1 MTIDWPI
8 LSLIVF
14 APLLGAAVLLAM
26 PKRRTRMLRW
36 TAVAATLLPLALSVW
51 MYVDYDPSRPGSAY
65 EERTEWI
72 NVPMEK
78 SASGIGG
85 TFELHFDYAL
95 SLDGLSLPLV
105 LLTAVVA
112 SMAALASTSIRKR
125 WKSYYIWLLILECGM
140 LGVFLARDL
149 LLFFIFFEAAMI
161 PMVFL
166 IGIWGLMD
174 RERAATRFLLYNG
187 LGSAVML
194 VAFVILIMT
203 AGFSLEQTGDGAFN
217 YLYSG
222 SYETIMSNLS
232 DPGAYANLA
241 AAGSVNPLY
250 LSDGM
255 RTTLFLLLLV
265 AFGIKLPVFPFH
277 TWMLDVHR
285 EAPAPVV
292 MIHSGILLKMGA
304 YGLIR
309 FGLFAFPEE
318 AERFKAAL
326 AVLGLISLLYGA
338 VIAYRQKE
346 LRLVL
351 AYSSLSHMGIV
362 LLGLASL
369 NELGMQGAVFQLVS
383 HGLISA
389 LLFLLLGCIYERTG
403 TTNIEELGG
412 LAKAAPFLSGALLI
426 GGLASLGLP
435 GLSGFV
441 GELLALLGL
450 FDTNKTVVSIAVVG
464 IILTAVYMLRAV
476 MGTTFGPMQ
485 PKYEGIKDARFT
497 EALPT
502 VVLLAFVLLLGIY
515 PSFVTEM
522 MRHSFDSLLNHL
534 NTRVGG

>member
-14 APLLGAAVLLAM
+14 SPLLGAAVLLAM
-26 PKRRTRMLRW
+26 PKQRARMLRW
-36 TAVAATLLPLALSVW
+36 TAIAATLLPLALSVW
-51 MYVDYDPSRPGSAY
+51 LYADYDPNRPGDAY
-65 EERTEWI
+65 EEKAEWI
-72 NVPMEK
+72 NIPLEK
-78 SASGIGG
+78 SATGIEG

-105 LLTAVVA
+105 LLTTVTAA
-112 SMAALASTSIRKR
+112 MAALASTTIRKR

-149 LLFFIFFEAAMI
+149 LLFFIFFEMTMI

-166 IGIWGLMD
+166 IGIWGLLD

-187 LGSAVML
+187 LGSALML
-194 VAFVILIMT
+194 IAFVILIMT
-203 AGFSLEQTGDGAFN
+203 AGFSLEDAGGVFN
-217 YLYSG
+217 YSYSG
-222 SYETIMSNLS
+222 SYETILSNLA
-232 DPGAYANLA
+232 DPQAYANMA
-241 AAGSVNPLY
+241 APGSVNPLY

-255 RTTLFLLLLV
+255 RTALFVMLLI

-309 FGLFAFPEE
+309 FGIFAFPEE
-318 AERFKAAL
+318 ADRFRAVL
-326 AVLGLISLLYGA
+326 AVLGVISLLYGA
-338 VIAYRQKE
+338 VIAFRHKE

-369 NELGMQGAVFQLVS
+369 NEIGMQGAVFQLVS

-389 LLFLLLGCIYERTG
+389 LMFLLIGSIYERTG
-403 TTNIEELGG
+403 TTNIDELGG

-450 FDTNKTVVSIAVVG
+450 FDTNKTVVSIAVIG
-464 IILTAVYMLRAV
+464 IILTAVYVLRAV
-476 MGTTFGPMQ
+476 MATTFGPLK
-485 PKYEGIKDARFT
+485 PKLEGITDARFT

-502 VVLLAFVLLLGIY
+502 AVLLAFVLLLGIY
-515 PSFVTEM
+515 PSFITELM
-522 MRHSFDSLLNHL
+522 KHSFDSLLNHL